1 MQIYDSKE
9 NASEIPRSLNMGHGR
24 TTANDDHTPSTKLII
39 YYSGKQ
45 KMIGFMG
52 ILLFKLNTCVSD
64 HVGCDLNLEWE
75 VYLEV
80 LKCSVFVVL
89 PRFVKGR
96 KCWRPLVCNHVTQSI
111 IEEQRGELAE
121 FVFPYQRSAF
131 HDAYPVETVNNS
143 GLQNAREAVA

>member
-1 MQIYDSKE
+1 
-9 NASEIPRSLNMGHGR
+9 MGYGR
-24 TTANDDHTPSTKLII
+24 TPSNDDYTPSTKLII
-39 YYSGKQ
+39 YCSGKQ
-45 KMIGFMG
+45 KVMDFMG
-52 ILLFKLNTCVSD
+52 MPLFKLNTGVSD
-64 HVGCDLNLEWE
+64 QVGCNLNWEWEMNLEE
-75 VYLEV
+75 INCILFMVP
-80 LKCSVFVVL
+80 
-89 PRFVKGR
+89 PRSVKGR